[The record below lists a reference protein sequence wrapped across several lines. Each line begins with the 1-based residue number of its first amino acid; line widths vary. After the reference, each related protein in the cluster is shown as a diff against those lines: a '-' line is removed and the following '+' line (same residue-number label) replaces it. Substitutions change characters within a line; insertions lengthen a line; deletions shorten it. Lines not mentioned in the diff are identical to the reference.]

1 MNYFENTSLKPTSIK
16 LFNSKISEWIEF
28 MPKYHNNIISI
39 VLFPDM
45 AMNAL
50 NTHIKTN
57 TNSNKH
63 IHIMAILSFLRH
75 NTECFTCI
83 PAQERETLRQT
94 WININNENEAPI
106 IQRRL
111 ENRPTDLQMKKGGVH
126 LSFDDLSLARNELQI
141 GSIERLLFS
150 MYMLI
155 PPVRGGDYY
164 ATQFVYDDEVP
175 TEKNYIRIRAD
186 IMESTLTDFKTA
198 RQYKQIVNQ
207 FPPEL
212 VHEVKTSLEMFP
224 RKYLFVNTLGKPYTR
239 TTFTLWARRLL
250 TKILGTDFVLGFMR
264 HKYITHFFATHDITT
279 LTDADIKEIS
289 DKMGHSPQMFSSYK
303 WIKNGGSKDELKI
316 DDENDE

>member
-1 MNYFENTSLKPTSIK
+1 MNYFENTPLKPTSIK

-45 AMNAL
+45 AMKAL

-75 NTECFTCI
+75 NIDCFHCI
-83 PAQERETLRQT
+83 PPQERETLRQT

-106 IQRRL
+106 IERRL
-111 ENRPTDLQMKKGGVH
+111 QNKPTDLQLKKGGVH
-126 LSFDDLSLARNELQI
+126 LTFNDLCLARDELSS

-150 MYMLI
+150 MYTII
-155 PPVRGGDYY
+155 PPVRADYFS
-164 ATQFVYDDEVP
+164 TQIIYDDEVP
-175 TEKNYIRIRAD
+175 TEKNFIRIRGD
-186 IMESTLTDFKTA
+186 TMESTLTDFKTA

-212 VHEVKTSLEMFP
+212 VQEVKASLEKFP
-224 RKYLFVNTLGKPYTR
+224 RNYLFVNTKGVPYTR
-239 TTFTLWARRLL
+239 TTFTIWARRLL
-250 TKILGTDFVLGFMR
+250 TKLLETDFTLVFFR
-264 HKYITHFFATHDITT
+264 HAFVTHFFATHDLNVI
-279 LTDADIKEIS
+279 TDAQIKEVS
-289 DKMGHSPQMFSSYK
+289 DKMGHSPQMFLGYK
-303 WIKNGGSKDELKI
+303 WIKSGKKGDFTVEGGEE
-316 DDENDE
+316 DD